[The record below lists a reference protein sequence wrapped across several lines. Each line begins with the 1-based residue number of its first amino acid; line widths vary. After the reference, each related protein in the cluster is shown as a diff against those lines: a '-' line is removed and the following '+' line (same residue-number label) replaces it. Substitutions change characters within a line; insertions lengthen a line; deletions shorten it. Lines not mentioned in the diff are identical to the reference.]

1 MTSNP
6 TPQPPRTRVRPMAQ
20 EVERGSKTPLSTRWG
35 GVAAG
40 RGGAIFE
47 TILRG
52 YASILFSDRKL
63 IGFIALLATFFH
75 VKAGLFGIFAVVLAN
90 ALASLLG
97 VHRDKIRKGLIGF
110 NALLVGLSFSYY
122 YAFAPASLF
131 ILFIAIVL
139 LVFAN
144 IALDH
149 IFGYFFNLP
158 VLSIPFVLVSSIS
171 YLAFYNYDA
180 GVLQKT
186 EPLWL
191 DVFFPDVHRYI
202 VYYLKSLGAIFF
214 QSSPWAGLLIM
225 CALLLASR
233 LSFALSLLGFFTGV
247 LFHVTLKGD
256 MNDLTGG
263 LVAFNYILTA
273 IALGGIFLVPG
284 PAAFAIAILATLA
297 TATVASFVK
306 IFFVSFNMPVLTLPF
321 ALVTLLFVYC
331 IKLLYNKKLRAVDFL
346 PGSPEHNLDFFLS
359 RQGRFGDVGLD
370 IRLPFWGKWQVSQG
384 YNGKFTHQSEWFA
397 SLDFMALGEDE
408 RSLRRGRE
416 QGVEDYYTFGLPVLA
431 VAAGTVRKVIQH
443 LEDNKPGEM
452 NIRENWGN
460 LVLIQHGPAL
470 FSLLCHLKKNS
481 VIVKEGD
488 YVLAGTKLGLAG
500 NSGRSAEPHL
510 HLHFQAT
517 PEIGSATV
525 PVAFTQYIRHNGVA
539 KIEFNSTPREGETI
553 ANLTADFNLKTFFSL
568 APGQEMHV
576 QLSSPD
582 GKIQQEHW
590 EVKID
595 FLGSRYIENRS
606 GDRLMYAASN
616 DWFAA
621 LDYAGSRHSAL
632 FHLLIAYYRVPFAAA
647 SFACEERISYKY
659 FTRWL
664 TRIARDLVLPFTDR
678 VSFRWS
684 AEPAASGTLRF
695 KIANGARAIMQTSAD
710 YRGDFPGTIEIEKS
724 GAMWKLSRVA
734 A

>member
-180 GVLQKT
+180 GVLQKS

-273 IALGGIFLVPG
+273 IALGGIFLIPG

>member
-1 MTSNP
+1 MKF
-6 TPQPPRTRVRPMAQ
+6 PPI
-20 EVERGSKTPLSTRWG
+20 RGDIG
-35 GVAAG
+35 GYW
-40 RGGAIFE
+40 FDS
-47 TILRG
+47 ILRG

-63 IGFIALLATFFH
+63 IGFLALLATFFH
-75 VKAGLFGIFAVVLAN
+75 MKAGLFGIFAVVLAN
-90 ALASLLG
+90 LLASLLG

-122 YAFAPASLF
+122 YAFTPASLF
-131 ILFIAIVL
+131 ILFIAVVL
-139 LVFAN
+139 LVFVN

-171 YLAFYNYDA
+171 YLAFYNYDTA
-180 GVLQKT
+180 VLQKS
-186 EPLWL
+186 EAFWL
-191 DVFFPDVHRYI
+191 DGYFPEVHRYI
-202 VYYLKSLGAIFF
+202 TYYLKSLGAIFF

-225 CALLLASR
+225 AALLIASR
-233 LSFALSLLGFFTGV
+233 VSLALSLLGFFTGV
-247 LFHVTLKGD
+247 LFHVALKGD
-256 MNDLTGG
+256 LNDLTGG

-273 IALGGIFLVPG
+273 IALGGIFLIPG
-284 PAAFAIAILATLA
+284 PAAFGIAILATLA

-321 ALVTLLFVYC
+321 AMVTLLFVYC
-331 IKLLYNKKLRAVDFL
+331 IKLLYNKNLRAVDFL

-384 YNGKFTHQSEWFA
+384 YNGRHTHQAEWFA
-397 SLDFMALGEDE
+397 SLDFMALGEE
-408 RSLRRGRE
+408 SQSLRRGRE
-416 QGVEDYYTFGLPVLA
+416 QGVEDYYTFGLPALA
-431 VAAGTVRKVIQH
+431 VAAGTVRKVVQH
-443 LEDNKPGEM
+443 LDDNKPGEM

-481 VIVKEGD
+481 LVVKEGD

-510 HLHFQAT
+510 HLHFQST

-539 KIEFNSTPREGETI
+539 KIKFNSTPREGEAI
-553 ANLTADFNLKTFFSL
+553 ANLAADFNLRAFFSL
-568 APGQEMHV
+568 APGQEMQV
-576 QLSSPD
+576 QLASPE
-582 GKIQQEHW
+582 GKLLHEHW

-595 FLGSRYIENRS
+595 FLGTRYIENHS

-632 FHLLIAYYRVPFAAA
+632 FHLFVAYYRVPFAAIA
-647 SFACEERISYKY
+647 FACEERISYKY
-659 FTRWL
+659 FTHLFSRL
-664 TRIARDLVLPFTDR
+664 ARDLLLPFTDR
-678 VSFRWS
+678 VAFRWS
-684 AEPAASGTLRF
+684 AEPATNGPLRF
-695 KIANGARAIMQTSAD
+695 KISNGARILMQTTAD
-710 YRGDFPGTIEIEKS
+710 CRGEFPGNIQIEKS
-724 GAMWKLSRVA
+724 GAAWLLTRVA
-734 A
+734 S

>member
-1 MTSNP
+1 MS
-6 TPQPPRTRVRPMAQ
+6 VID
-20 EVERGSKTPLSTRWG
+20 S
-35 GVAAG
+35 
-40 RGGAIFE
+40 
-47 TILRG
+47 ILRG
-52 YASILFSDRKL
+52 YASILFSDRRL
-63 IGFIALLATFFH
+63 IGLLALLATFFH
-75 VKAGLFGIFAVVLAN
+75 VKAGLFGIFAVILAN

-122 YAFAPASLF
+122 YAFTPASLF
-131 ILFIAIVL
+131 ILFIAVVL
-139 LVFAN
+139 LVFVN

-180 GVLQKT
+180 GVLQKS

-191 DVFFPDVHRYI
+191 DAYFPDVHRYI

-273 IALGGIFLVPG
+273 IALGGIFLIPG

-384 YNGKFTHQSEWFA
+384 YHGKFTHQSEWFA

-443 LEDNKPGEM
+443 LDDNKPGEM

-517 PEIGSATV
+517 PEVGSATV

-539 KIEFNSTPREGETI
+539 KIEFNSTPREGEVI
-553 ANLTADFNLKTFFSL
+553 ANLAADFNLKTFFSL
-568 APGQEMHV
+568 APGQEMQV
-576 QLSSPD
+576 QLVSPD
-582 GKIQQEHW
+582 GKTQHEHW

-632 FHLLIAYYRVPFAAA
+632 FHLFVAYYRVPFAAV
-647 SFACEERISYKY
+647 SFASEERISYKY

-678 VSFRWS
+678 VAFRWS
-684 AEPAASGTLRF
+684 AEPATGGRSRRWPGLARLKAS
-695 KIANGARAIMQTSAD
+695 RAGRRA
-710 YRGDFPGTIEIEKS
+710 
-724 GAMWKLSRVA
+724 
-734 A
+734 